1 MNATTD
7 QKNPSNSFD
16 PAQYASRVPRDVDPP
31 RAPAPDETRTYRPL
45 ATSITDTTL
54 DASQVVVVA
63 DEPIEP
69 QTTEEPDVEQHGV
82 LRTIG
87 RVATAAGAA
96 AFVALLFVIIIPSL
110 RQQHAA
116 TSSSEAIDL
125 LKSAMSKSEAAA
137 RRGEPPS
144 LPDLH
149 SILAS
154 SSSAEAAAP
163 VSHEESE
170 TLLKQFMQWQQKPAD
185 AQETGDS
192 KTDSRNDANSDAKN

>member
-16 PAQYASRVPRDVDPP
+16 PAQYASRVPRDVDASRP
-31 RAPAPDETRTYRPL
+31 PAPDEPRTFRPP
-45 ATSITDTTL
+45 ATSITDTTI
-54 DASQVVVVA
+54 DASQLAVAA

-69 QTTEEPDVEQHGV
+69 QTTEEPEIEPHGV
-82 LRTIG
+82 LRAIG
-87 RVATAAGAA
+87 RAATAAGAA

-110 RQQHAA
+110 RQHSAA

-125 LKSAMSKSEAAA
+125 LKSAMSKSGQAA
-137 RRGEPPS
+137 RRSEPQP

-149 SILAS
+149 AILAS
-154 SSSAEAAAP
+154 SSPQEAAPP

-170 TLLKQFMQWQQKPAD
+170 ALLRQLLQWQQKPAD
-185 AQETGDS
+185 AEE
-192 KTDSRNDANSDAKN
+192 KNDERTDAKN

>member
-1 MNATTD
+1 MNATTE
-7 QKNPSNSFD
+7 QKHPSNSFD

-31 RAPAPDETRTYRPL
+31 PVLAQGEPRAYRPL

-54 DASQVVVVA
+54 DASQLAVA
-63 DEPIEP
+63 ADDPIEP
-69 QTTEEPDVEQHGV
+69 QVTEEQEVEQHGW
-82 LRTIG
+82 LRTVG
-87 RVATAAGAA
+87 RVATAAVSA

-110 RQQHAA
+110 RQQSAA

-137 RRGEPPS
+137 RRGEPQP

-154 SSSAEAAAP
+154 SSSAEAPAP
-163 VSHEESE
+163 ASHEDSE
-170 TLLKQFMQWQQKPAD
+170 ALLKQFMQWQQKPSEAQEKNSAKSD
-185 AQETGDS
+185 AQ
-192 KTDSRNDANSDAKN
+192 NDEKN

>member
-31 RAPAPDETRTYRPL
+31 APTPGETRPYRPL

-54 DASQVVVVA
+54 DASQVVVAA

-110 RQQHAA
+110 RQQSAA
-116 TSSSEAIDL
+116 TSSNDAIDL
-125 LKSAMSKSEAAA
+125 LKSAMSKSEQAA
-137 RRGEPPS
+137 RRGEPQP

-154 SSSAEAAAP
+154 SSTSETAP
-163 VSHEESE
+163 PVNHEESE
-170 TLLKQFMQWQQKPAD
+170 ALLKQFMQWQQKPAD
-185 AQETGDS
+185 AQEKNDS
-192 KTDSRNDANSDAKN
+192 KSDGKSDDKN

>member
-1 MNATTD
+1 MNATTE

-31 RAPAPDETRTYRPL
+31 PVLPQGETRTYRPL

-54 DASQVVVVA
+54 DASQVAVA
-63 DEPIEP
+63 ADDPIEP
-69 QTTEEPDVEQHGV
+69 QTTEEPEAEQHGW

-87 RVATAAGAA
+87 RVATAAVSA

-137 RRGEPPS
+137 RRGEPQP
-144 LPDLH
+144 LPDLR

-154 SSSAEAAAP
+154 SPSPEAAAP
-163 VSHEESE
+163 VSHEDSE
-170 TLLKQFMQWQQKPAD
+170 ALLKQFMQWQQKPSE
-185 AQETGDS
+185 AQEKERS
-192 KTDSRNDANSDAKN
+192 KSDAKNDEKD

>member
-1 MNATTD
+1 MNATTE

-31 RAPAPDETRTYRPL
+31 RAPPPDETRTYRPL

-54 DASQVVVVA
+54 DASQVAVAA

-69 QTTEEPDVEQHGV
+69 QTTEEPEVEQHGW

-110 RQQHAA
+110 RQQSAA
-116 TSSSEAIDL
+116 TSSSDAIDL
-125 LKSAMSKSEAAA
+125 LKSAMSKSEQAA
-137 RRGEPPS
+137 RRGEPQP

-154 SSSAEAAAP
+154 SPSSEAAAP
-163 VSHEESE
+163 VGHEESE
-170 TLLKQFMQWQQKPAD
+170 ALLKQFMQWQQKPSE
-185 AQETGDS
+185 AQEKSDS
-192 KTDSRNDANSDAKN
+192 KNDDKN

>member
-1 MNATTD
+1 MNATTE
-7 QKNPSNSFD
+7 QKTPSNSFD
-16 PAQYASRVPRDVDPP
+16 PTQYATRVPRDVDDGP
-31 RAPAPDETRTYRPL
+31 RAPTPIETGAYRPP

-54 DASQVVVVA
+54 DTPLVVVAA

-69 QTTEEPDVEQHGV
+69 QTTEEAEAEPSGV

-110 RQQHAA
+110 RQQSAA

-137 RRGEPPS
+137 RRGEPQP

-154 SSSAEAAAP
+154 SPSPEAAAP
-163 VSHEESE
+163 ANREESE
-170 TLLKQFMQWQQKPAD
+170 ALLKQFMQWQQKPTE
-185 AQETGDS
+185 AQD
-192 KTDSRNDANSDAKN
+192 RN